1 MNLIFYVRRVVTNKT
16 TRVIG
21 NKNKIRL
28 NFLLCEMNKQIPN
41 N

>member
-1 MNLIFYVRRVVTNKT
+1 MNLICYVRRVVTNKT
-16 TRVIG
+16 TRVIE

-28 NFLLCEMNKQIPN
+28 NFLRYEMNKQIPN